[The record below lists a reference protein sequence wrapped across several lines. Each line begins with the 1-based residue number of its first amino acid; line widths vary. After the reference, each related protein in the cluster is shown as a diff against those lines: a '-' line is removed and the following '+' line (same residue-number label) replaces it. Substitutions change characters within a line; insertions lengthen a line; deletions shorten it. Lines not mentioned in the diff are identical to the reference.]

1 MFKRRKRSN
10 TEVMEPV
17 EEVEVEEHPL
27 EIEVE
32 APLEDM
38 QRAIHVDREYIDIQK
53 ESLAVDVIEM
63 LHFFNELPS
72 TLPKAL
78 LQKNEE
84 AIDYFRTLTGVY
96 VGTPYDFYQTIV
108 LFYYKNWHHTAYP
121 FKGSQLEFAFSKV
134 AHVILENLQ
143 QDVQQSYGQVFDI
156 IEGNPKAFYL
166 HEDQIERTANRFIRR
181 MVTQVPEL
189 EVTAFY
195 TPIEGEFVTL
205 ANEIYRDLR
214 EVIYTMEH
222 QDFYDYDTMYRWFSY
237 NDALFETPDLLEV
250 RAFYYYPIKHVE
262 IMRVLQLIRFD
273 YLQQLW
279 LQVLHYELSTQI
291 QSIKT
296 VRMLEY
302 YLGAANDAMYSQNE
316 SLYFTNQRFLNLFFD
331 HYYFEKGMLEDEDSP
346 KVRHCLK
353 QLLEHVN
360 QAKANEEFTG
370 ELDILIKKAYYDHQ
384 LLAGD

>member
-1 MFKRRKRSN
+1 M
-10 TEVMEPV
+10 
-17 EEVEVEEHPL
+17 H
-27 EIEVE
+27 
-32 APLEDM
+32 
-38 QRAIHVDREYIDIQK
+38 
-53 ESLAVDVIEM
+53 
-63 LHFFNELPS
+63 
-72 TLPKAL
+72 
-78 LQKNEE
+78 
-84 AIDYFRTLTGVY
+84 
-96 VGTPYDFYQTIV
+96 
-108 LFYYKNWHHTAYP
+108 
-121 FKGSQLEFAFSKV
+121 
-134 AHVILENLQ
+134 
-143 QDVQQSYGQVFDI
+143 
-156 IEGNPKAFYL
+156 
-166 HEDQIERTANRFIRR
+166 
-181 MVTQVPEL
+181 
-189 EVTAFY
+189 
-195 TPIEGEFVTL
+195 
-205 ANEIYRDLR
+205 
-214 EVIYTMEH
+214 
-222 QDFYDYDTMYRWFSY
+222 
-237 NDALFETPDLLEV
+237 
-250 RAFYYYPIKHVE
+250 YYYPIKHVE
-262 IMRVLQLIRFD
+262 IIRVLQLIRFD